1 METVQQENTQEVLQ
15 DNLLEGNYAQPTSPV
30 TDAPRVAQLVQPKEA
45 LDEMAEVERKYRE
58 IVERENR

>member
-1 METVQQENTQEVLQ
+1 METAQQENTQEVLQ

-30 TDAPRVAQLVQPKEA
+30 TDAPRVVQLVQPEEA
-45 LDEMAEVERKYRE
+45 LDEMAETERKYRE

>member
-1 METVQQENTQEVLQ
+1 METAQQENTQEVLQ

-30 TDAPRVAQLVQPKEA
+30 TDAPHVVQLVQPKEA
-45 LDEMAEVERKYRE
+45 LDEMAEAERKYRE